1 MRGDK
6 PFVFSNLKKS
16 VGAKEIEEFIIFE
29 GMI

>member
-16 VGAKEIEEFIIFE
+16 VGVKEIEEFIISE